1 MLYRLPAILTALSLW
16 IASTYAHPG
25 EVHPPMTELEVAQHK
40 KRVLQSRNCHAMI
53 RRDLAYKRNVAQTHP
68 SLAGRASACVT
79 EPESVEGP
87 YYIR

>member
-1 MLYRLPAILTALSLW
+1 MLYRLPAVLSVLSLW

-25 EVHPPMTELEVAQHK
+25 EVHPPMTELEVAQHN

-68 SLAGRASACVT
+68 S
-79 EPESVEGP
+79 
-87 YYIR
+87 